1 MRGDAELPVG
11 FSVFNVQTNRR
22 IYKEF
27 IDQHERDQ
35 AYIAEL
41 ERLLKELHVEIP
53 EKAIQAKRVV
63 RQVSN
68 SADTSLLMKDGSM
81 AALAKSI
88 ERIKG
93 HTHTYEINVQ
103 YKNLSFWNAL
113 PEKTIPTVGSTLR
126 SMVFG
131 SGPTKRVDIF
141 KDLSGRILPQKM
153 TLLMGPPGCGASLCY
168 CNLSFS
174 VLLSQWSS
182 NPCNIQYT
190 SLVQENQR
198 F

>member
-1 MRGDAELPVG
+1 MSAETELPVG

-41 ERLLKELHVEIP
+41 ERLLKDLNVEIP
-53 EKAIQAKRVV
+53 QKVIKTKLAVGHAPSEGAE
-63 RQVSN
+63 SG
-68 SADTSLLMKDGSM
+68 LMKDGSL

-88 ERIKG
+88 DRIKE

-103 YKNLSFWNAL
+103 YKNLTFWNAL
-113 PEKTIPTVGSTLR
+113 PPKTIPTVGSALR

-131 SGPTKRVDIF
+131 SGPKQRVDIF
-141 KDLSGRILPQKM
+141 KDLTGRILPQKM
-153 TLLMGPPGCGASLCY
+153 TLLMGPPGCG
-168 CNLSFS
+168 
-174 VLLSQWSS
+174 
-182 NPCNIQYT
+182 
-190 SLVQENQR
+190 EH
-198 F
+198 

>member
-1 MRGDAELPVG
+1 MSAADAELPVG

-41 ERLLKELHVEIP
+41 ERLLKDLNVEIP
-53 EKAIQAKRVV
+53 EKVVQAKRVV
-63 RQVSN
+63 RQISAN
-68 SADTSLLMKDGSM
+68 SSESGLMKDGSL
-81 AALAKSI
+81 AALARSI

-126 SMVFG
+126 SLVFG
-131 SGPTKRVDIF
+131 SGPTKRVDVF
-141 KDLSGRILPQKM
+141 KDLTGRILPQKM
-153 TLLMGPPGCGASLCY
+153 TLLMGPPGCGMR
-168 CNLSFS
+168 
-174 VLLSQWSS
+174 
-182 NPCNIQYT
+182 T
-190 SLVQENQR
+190 SL
-198 F
+198 